1 MAPMPRIS
9 VSRRQLFGL
18 AARAGLGAAA
28 ITALPREVFGGL
40 QIGETATRARLIA
53 RSVRPVDFE
62 TPVDLLD
69 SFITPADA
77 FFVRGH
83 MTAPAAAQEW
93 QLTVDGDVKTQRVL
107 SVADLRAL
115 PAASVTATLECA
127 GNGRAFFDPPVA
139 GIQWRKGAVGTSR
152 WTGVRLRDVIAAAGG
167 SAAATHVW
175 MAGGDRPLGTQPPF
189 ARQVPWTK
197 AMDADTIVAYEM
209 DGQPI
214 PLLHGAPL
222 RVIVPGWEGAY
233 SVKWLQRLTVAS
245 KEHDGFWVAS
255 AYRYPVRRVMPGA
268 AVDAKDQVPLTGLA
282 VKSLITRP
290 IDGAAVAAGPVR
302 IAGFAWAGESR
313 IARVD
318 VSIDGGATWTA
329 ARLTGPVHRFAW
341 RRFEHH
347 AVLRQPDVH
356 TILSRATD
364 DRGVTQPMVPRWNP
378 SGYLWNAPDRIDLIV
393 GGGAA
398 PSPVTPVASHD
409 PTASNATFDRA
420 CRVCHDDDLSAQQ
433 RLTRDGWGREAGQD
447 DPVGRSGH
455 SRRAGTAGGIPGLP
469 LGRPLISDTTCARPS
484 SRFSACRGP
493 SASPSK
499 TVRVK
504 PKCHFT

>member
-1 MAPMPRIS
+1 MPPMPI
-9 VSRRQLFGL
+9 SRRELLVL
-18 AARAGLGAAA
+18 AAIA
-28 ITALPREVFGGL
+28 ALPRAASGGG
-40 QIGETATRARLIA
+40 QSGATGKHAGLIA
-53 RSVRPVDFE
+53 RSARPVDFE

-69 SFITPADA
+69 SFITPTEA

-83 MTAPAAAQEW
+83 MTAPAVDAQAW
-93 QLTVDGDVKTQRVL
+93 QLHVDGDVRTTRAL
-107 SVADLRAL
+107 SVADVRAL
-115 PAASVTATLECA
+115 PAVSVTATLECA

-152 WTGVRLRDVIAAAGG
+152 WTGARLRDVIAAAGA

-175 MAGGDRPLGTQPPF
+175 TAGADRPLGAQPPF
-189 ARQVPWTK
+189 VRQVPWAK

-214 PLLHGAPL
+214 PPLHGAPL
-222 RVIVPGWEGAY
+222 RAIVPGWEGAY

-255 AYRYPVRRVMPGA
+255 AYRYPKARVMPGTTVA
-268 AVDAKDQVPLTGLA
+268 AGDQAPLTGLA

-290 IDGAAVAAGPVR
+290 HDGAALAAGPVQ

-318 VSIDGGATWTA
+318 VSTDGGATWSA

-341 RRFEHH
+341 RRFEFS
-347 AVLRQPDVH
+347 ADLRQQEVH

-364 DRGVTQPMVPRWNP
+364 DRGATQPVVPRWNP
-378 SGYLWNAPDRIDLIV
+378 AGYLWNAPDRIDVAIGSSAGSASRPARPTL
-393 GGGAA
+393 
-398 PSPVTPVASHD
+398 VASHD
-409 PTASNATFDRA
+409 APNAVFDRA

-433 RLTRDGWGREAGQD
+433 RLTPDGWGREVDKMIRWGARVT
-447 DPVGRSGH
+447 PEERSPLVEFLA
-455 SRRAGTAGGIPGLP
+455 SRWG
-469 LGRPLISDTTCARPS
+469 
-484 SRFSACRGP
+484 
-493 SASPSK
+493 
-499 TVRVK
+499 VR
-504 PKCHFT
+504 